1 MITFIYKGFD
11 QISYSPT
18 PTLINFQLLTIF
30 SKIFPLDVWQDENS
44 WNVLKEYY
52 FRIAET
58 YQTLMVGME

>member
-18 PTLINFQLLTIF
+18 PTQINFQLLTIF

-44 WNVLKEYY
+44 WNALKEYY